1 MIRWRSRTKIDQK
14 VAPHFQWFSRIHH
27 FWWIFW
33 GFPIKR
39 LWSTWNLCPILGTQ
53 NFLLTRVFH
62 KSNLVCH
69 SGKIPMR
76 AGNWLNWIHATKTI
90 HFQGMMFDTTQSLG
104 MDFFTHCK
112 TRTRHRAN
120 FSASYDTAWSSRW
133 KGAELQGQFQATS
146 NIIFH
151 LFGHPWIWMNFE
163 RLVGGAIFIS
173 WDMFSL
179 KSKIGKKTRK
189 RQERW
194 KSKIRQNTTYQ
205 ISVRNSSLTP
215 RPRWFF
221 VGRLTLWNFASSH
234 WIRHGSIFLIKV
246 GVLFDK
252 VFSKKLHG
260 VFQWSSIVKYMYI

>member
-1 MIRWRSRTKIDQK
+1 MPRPPPFLQK
-14 VAPHFQWFSRIHH
+14 K
-27 FWWIFW
+27 WWSGEGREQRLIKKWLHISSDFPEFTISGGFFG

-151 LFGHPWIWMNFE
+151 PIWTPLNLDEFWEIGWRSHLHIVGYVFFKVENRKKNQEATRTMKVKNQTKHNLPDFCQKFITHTQATVIFFG
-163 RLVGGAIFIS
+163 
-173 WDMFSL
+173 
-179 KSKIGKKTRK
+179 
-189 RQERW
+189 
-194 KSKIRQNTTYQ
+194 
-205 ISVRNSSLTP
+205 
-215 RPRWFF
+215 
-221 VGRLTLWNFASSH
+221 
-234 WIRHGSIFLIKV
+234 
-246 GVLFDK
+246 
-252 VFSKKLHG
+252 
-260 VFQWSSIVKYMYI
+260 